1 MAAIYGSAR
10 DPGRTPPLKTLVML
24 TTVSTREVT
33 VRPAEA
39 GWAAE
44 RLARTGAYERRTLY
58 ELDAR
63 ARYADAHPGPSALA
77 AVRGRETD
85 RLRNLL
91 QGVQILEVM
100 APFPTDPRRVADA
113 LARYS

>member
-1 MAAIYGSAR
+1 VGAIYGSAH
-10 DPGRTPPLKTLVML
+10 DPRRTPPLKTLAML
-24 TTVSTREVT
+24 TTVSTHEVT
-33 VRPAEA
+33 IRPAEPD
-39 GWAAE
+39 WAAV

-63 ARYADAHPGPSALA
+63 KRYADARLGPSRLDD
-77 AVRGRETD
+77 VCDRETE

-91 QGVQILEVM
+91 EGVQVLEVM

-113 LARYS
+113 LARHC

>member
-1 MAAIYGSAR
+1 
-10 DPGRTPPLKTLVML
+10 ML
-24 TTVSTREVT
+24 TTVSTHEVI

-39 GWAAE
+39 GWAAR
-44 RLARTGAYERRTLY
+44 RLARTGAYERRSLY

-63 ARYADAHPGPSALA
+63 MRYADGHPGPSPLA
-77 AVRGRETD
+77 EVLERETE

-113 LARYS
+113 LADCC

>member
-1 MAAIYGSAR
+1 
-10 DPGRTPPLKTLVML
+10 ML
-24 TTVSTREVT
+24 TTVSTDEVT
-33 VRPAEA
+33 VRPVEV

-44 RLARTGAYERRTLY
+44 RLAHSGAYERRTLY

-63 ARYADAHPGPSALA
+63 VRYADANPGPSALA
-77 AVRGRETD
+77 AVRGRETE

-91 QGVQILEVM
+91 EGVQTLEVM

-113 LARYS
+113 LARRC